1 MNRTIKN
8 WAEIINEDS
17 LTSNDVIDML
27 KDFYSVDMSYC
38 IGTEIEESM
47 QTIYDFIHSEK
58 NRNLI
63 ARAFRC
69 KPEEISTVSVSIGNM
84 ADLEKYK
91 ILCFSNLPIQT
102 KSTLKQSVAT
112 FTFSNMTK
120 LTFLQFHI
128 SAEES
133 TLKIKKFAKNAR
145 EDLEKLLKTNMN
157 LFKTKKDLK
166 DRSFFCDFCTYFLL
180 IFYL

>member
-91 ILCFSNLPIQT
+91 VIFGSLNVDGLCAGDTGKVKFVSD
-102 KSTLKQSVAT
+102 SVFFEFANPNQVNIETICGDVHFFKHDETDISSISYIGGRVYTQNQKIREECKRRFGKT
-112 FTFSNMTK
+112 F
-120 LTFLQFHI
+120 
-128 SAEES
+128 
-133 TLKIKKFAKNAR
+133 
-145 EDLEKLLKTNMN
+145 EDEYELV
-157 LFKTKKDLK
+157 
-166 DRSFFCDFCTYFLL
+166 
-180 IFYL
+180 